1 MPDWTPTGT
10 DDDLDTILR
19 GEYACT
25 RVWEAWQVGT
35 MTVDDFTPMG
45 ETEIVGDLIAWRNAA
60 VKAALERVVQQ
71 LRDNPMWAT
80 ATSWDDALEAAEWF
94 AGLVRD
100 AHNPSPE
107 ASA

>member
-1 MPDWTPTGT
+1 MDALGTDAPKYAGT
-10 DDDLDTILR
+10 DDELDALV
-19 GEYACT
+19 E
-25 RVWEAWQVGT
+25 EAWISGSPSGVLDLGQV
-35 MTVDDFTPMG
+35 F
-45 ETEIVGDLIAWRNAA
+45 AWRDAA

-80 ATSWDDALEAAEWF
+80 ATSWDDAREAAEWF